1 MIEAS
6 VIWAAKPPCL
16 WEALIWS
23 TKRWQYFTEYV
34 AASREMGGI
43 IRIHCSTGLQLL
55 LFELE
60 KKNRVLWELV
70 KEYLRSILS
79 SHSLLHLYMSVFN
92 IYISLLNWIV
102 LLALS
107 SSMCL
112 KDKRVS
118 CNVDEVIYC
127 IRVNLFVKTDGV
139 ISCELSK
146 SFCIDNCQ
154 SCFYQTRLWLTIK
167 VRLFSKI

>member
-16 WEALIWS
+16 WEVLIWS

-34 AASREMGGI
+34 AASREMGGLSG
-43 IRIHCSTGLQLL
+43 STAALVYSFFCLNWK
-55 LFELE
+55 

-146 SFCIDNCQ
+146 SFCIDNL
-154 SCFYQTRLWLTIK
+154 SVLLLSDKTVINH
-167 VRLFSKI
+167 